1 MPPLLA
7 IREINTWNLR
17 ALLCSPA
24 EAHSEP
30 RLASIIYI
38 FARIDKALKLTL
50 LIIFIKKL
58 LSQVFLQSKMSTY
71 FKAGVKFLKMSTI
84 FGKKLKSANFYM
96 IEACCYQW
104 YNMLYDDL
112 YPHQVLILHVCFYSS
127 CSGQRSIFA
136 PSRYKFP

>member
-50 LIIFIKKL
+50 LINFIKKL
-58 LSQVFLQSKMSTY
+58 LSQGIFTKQNVDVFQGRGQVFENEY
-71 FKAGVKFLKMSTI
+71 
-84 FGKKLKSANFYM
+84 NF
-96 IEACCYQW
+96 W
-104 YNMLYDDL
+104 
-112 YPHQVLILHVCFYSS
+112 
-127 CSGQRSIFA
+127 
-136 PSRYKFP
+136 